1 MAARSTNI
9 YRCSHKLVHVCLVTP
24 TPPVLQLTQCRFVVY
39 AASAIYIIGIP
50 DVMIEHGIDEQKALL
65 GLSLYV
71 LACKSNSCHET
82 CQTTNAISRRLGT
95 HALGAAE

>member
-1 MAARSTNI
+1 MAARSTNLH
-9 YRCSHKLVHVCLVTP
+9 RCSYQLVHVCLLTSALP
-24 TPPVLQLTQCRFVVY
+24 ILQLTQSRFVVY

-50 DVMIEHGIDEQKALL
+50 GVMIEHGIDEQEALL

-82 CQTTNAISRRLGT
+82 YQTTNAISRRLGT